1 MPKLNTLV
9 FAAVMV
15 ASSGVHLALAQTSGV
30 ARLAV
35 QSGNGQVACICIT
48 ATLQALQPISVK
60 ATDVNLN
67 PVAGATVNWTVTS
80 GQVTLGSSTSIT
92 DGTGVAT
99 QSLTL
104 VIFNNFS
111 SSSVPFLV
119 STIQATSNN
128 KSVVFTETQSLIDQS
143 SAGSV
148 ISAAPPTFGG
158 TNLSVATLSA
168 KVGTTLSTP
177 ILVDV
182 GGLGVASNG
191 VANVSVRIL
200 NEQTSPT
207 LTCANEGA
215 YADPGTVL
223 TNSQGIATCYPVFAG
238 SGPGS
243 FYILIGGMPGTDI
256 STALYLQ
263 AYPAYVAGTS
273 AAYNFTSIPGTATA
287 LEIVSGNNQVANIGL
302 QLNPLV
308 AKLVD
313 ASGNPVQGQTMVWS
327 VVPAGAVALG
337 LGPFVTDNNG
347 LVSATVAL
355 DGLASS
361 GAAITVAMQSNSN
374 ISATFQESV
383 QGSLSAMNKVS
394 GDSQT
399 AQVGTTFANPLV
411 VQVVNGSSPVVNY
424 PVQYLVSGPVSLVGG
439 TTVATSSSGRA
450 SVNVTAG
457 TIAGTGTVTAVAGAL
472 HQSFTLTVTTASTAP
487 PPNGIAIV
495 SGNSQTAI
503 VGATFAQPLVVQV
516 SSTAGPVSGYTVNF
530 STTGPIALS
539 TGSATTNNSGQASIT
554 ISAGAASGTGTVTA
568 AVSGYSVT
576 FNLTVTPPGPQISA
590 NSFLNAA
597 SRQVGALSPCSLAI
611 LSAAGLTP
619 DAGTADLTLAPI
631 VGRYPKSVHNLSVTF
646 GGIAAPIVS
655 VAMGATYPEVTLQ
668 VPCEVTPA
676 ASVPVVVNVNGGGTA
691 NTNIPI
697 AVVSPGI
704 FQQVMS
710 DGTSRAVAVR
720 ADGSYADIG
729 GTDSNDPDNPIR
741 LNEDVRFYM
750 TGLGAVNP
758 SVLSDAIEDPNSY
771 IYSVESN
778 VAGALQVGFPGSSVS
793 VQVLSAHLAPG
804 LIGVYEVEVL
814 IPGNAPTG
822 NNVPLSIGIV
832 PAGSSSSTPGT
843 FGPNSTVP
851 IGQ

>member
-1 MPKLNTLV
+1 MPKLNTLI

-394 GDSQT
+394 GDSQI

-539 TGSATTNNSGQASIT
+539 TGSATTEQQRTGFHYHLGRRGVGNRHRHRCRQRILGDLQPDRHAPRPPDQRQQLSQRRQPAGGRAFPLQPGHSQCRRTHSRRRNSRLDPRPYRLPLPQIRSQSERHVRWHCSAHRQCSHGRYLPRGHP
-554 ISAGAASGTGTVTA
+554 AGAVRSNARCQCAGGRQREWRWDREHQHPDRRRQP
-568 AVSGYSVT
+568 GY
-576 FNLTVTPPGPQISA
+576 L
-590 NSFLNAA
+590 
-597 SRQVGALSPCSLAI
+597 
-611 LSAAGLTP
+611 
-619 DAGTADLTLAPI
+619 
-631 VGRYPKSVHNLSVTF
+631 
-646 GGIAAPIVS
+646 
-655 VAMGATYPEVTLQ
+655 
-668 VPCEVTPA
+668 
-676 ASVPVVVNVNGGGTA
+676 
-691 NTNIPI
+691 
-697 AVVSPGI
+697 
-704 FQQVMS
+704 
-710 DGTSRAVAVR
+710 
-720 ADGSYADIG
+720 
-729 GTDSNDPDNPIR
+729 
-741 LNEDVRFYM
+741 
-750 TGLGAVNP
+750 
-758 SVLSDAIEDPNSY
+758 
-771 IYSVESN
+771 
-778 VAGALQVGFPGSSVS
+778 
-793 VQVLSAHLAPG
+793 
-804 LIGVYEVEVL
+804 
-814 IPGNAPTG
+814 
-822 NNVPLSIGIV
+822 
-832 PAGSSSSTPGT
+832 PAGD
-843 FGPNSTVP
+843 V
-851 IGQ
+851 